1 MYAEQEGPFYALST
15 VDAKRRNQ
23 FQLSSVLYFKDGT
36 KSKEFL
42 SEPFSAFTAT
52 KPLSEAAMG
61 TLPIP
66 AQELGDTYIEVH
78 TLVSDLVYASKVK
91 SKEILKKTSLD
102 FSAAKVL
109 L

>member
-1 MYAEQEGPFYALST
+1 MYAEPEGPFYALST
-15 VDAKRRNQ
+15 VDAKRRNE

-42 SEPFSAFTAT
+42 SEPFSAFTA
-52 KPLSEAAMG
+52 KPLSEAAIG